1 MERLV
6 QARIGNHMYCI
17 HLCMDI
23 HVICDYTREIS
34 STIETLLVYYI
45 IAVIKMSGL
54 DSLLNVKSRG
64 TFIQFIR
71 THTSNEC
78 QIHVE

>member
-1 MERLV
+1 
-6 QARIGNHMYCI
+6 
-17 HLCMDI
+17 MDI

-34 STIETLLVYYI
+34 STIETVLVYYI

-64 TFIQFIR
+64 TFIQLRR
-71 THTSNEC
+71 TRQMNVKYMSNK
-78 QIHVE
+78 